1 MSRTRPAPQ
10 AVRYTVNPTRFSDML
25 SNRVETREWQCGR
38 QHARPNGRSFVVLR
52 CPFCGG
58 DQEVKVW
65 SLRGGG
71 KRCELPDC
79 GAMFGSNGRAF
90 RLADEFRIKTPRRRG
105 SGVTPKGDTP

>member
-25 SNRVETREWQCGR
+25 SNRVETREWQ
-38 QHARPNGRSFVVLR
+38 LR

-105 SGVTPKGDTP
+105 SGVTPQDGG